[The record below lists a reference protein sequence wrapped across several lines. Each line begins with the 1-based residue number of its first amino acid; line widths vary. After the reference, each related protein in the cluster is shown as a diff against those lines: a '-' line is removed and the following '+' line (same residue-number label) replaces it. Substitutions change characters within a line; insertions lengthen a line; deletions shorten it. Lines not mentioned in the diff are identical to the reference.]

1 MLHTGFKGQRATQII
16 ITKMKNEHLS
26 ILVLCALFLLVGCNK
41 DDDKISIEQTR
52 QALFDMKAKYQGD
65 LNVKIVND
73 PHDISVFKN
82 FSVSSADSLIF
93 MMPLA
98 PIANALA
105 DKEISKAL
113 KEIGEERV
121 GISYEFSQIDDNGS
135 SVSFGLIP
143 KNIKLDIKNTD
154 DTKAKTITI
163 LLSDIYGGNFSKYA
177 TNNSL
182 IFNVSPQEIIVDGV
196 KIEDFK
202 PMVYHYEGT
211 SE

>member
-1 MLHTGFKGQRATQII
+1 
-16 ITKMKNEHLS
+16 MKNKNLS
-26 ILVLCALFLLVGCNK
+26 LVMLCALFLFVGCNK

-52 QALFDMKAKYQGD
+52 QALFDMKAKYHGD
-65 LNVKIVND
+65 LSVSFVND
-73 PHDISVFKN
+73 ANDLSVFKN
-82 FSVSSADSLIF
+82 FNVNSADSLIF

-98 PIANALA
+98 PIANVLT

-113 KEIGEERV
+113 KEIGEER
-121 GISYEFSQIDDNGS
+121 IAASYEFSQIDDNGNF
-135 SVSFGLIP
+135 VSFGLIP
-143 KNIKLDIKNTD
+143 KSIKLDIKGTG

-163 LLSDIYGGNFSKYA
+163 LLSDIYGGNFSKQS

-182 IFNVSPQEIIVDGV
+182 TFNVSLKEIIVDGV

-202 PMVYHYEGT
+202 PMVYHYKGI